1 MYIVQNHDSYSS
13 LTLILVI
20 QRFSSIERLALASL
34 LSQDISYDQTDL
46 VIVTSSFS
54 DDQLYLINE
63 FVKLNYPDL
72 NFNREFLTILPN
84 LGKTLSTGW
93 NAALRASRRLYSL
106 RIDAHSF
113 IYPDYV
119 SLLYTSILDLPSHTL
134 CVGGSLTTI
143 PSTYQFSSEQ
153 LVISHLLSS
162 PFVVG
167 PSFRTIKNT
176 HTTPKLSSTSVYAL
190 YRNSLLCNLNYFNEC
205 CLRSQDL
212 DLHHRAH
219 LNSFLTYCLPVAKA
233 VYQPGSNLKNII
245 HKAYY
250 NGFPAAYNVI
260 RLKQYIPLLFLS
272 LF

>member
-1 MYIVQNHDSYSS
+1 MC
-13 LTLILVI
+13 
-20 QRFSSIERLALASL
+20 RR
-34 LSQDISYDQTDL
+34 IS
-46 VIVTSSFS
+46 
-54 DDQLYLINE
+54 
-63 FVKLNYPDL
+63 
-72 NFNREFLTILPN
+72 
-84 LGKTLSTGW
+84 
-93 NAALRASRRLYSL
+93 
-106 RIDAHSF
+106 
-113 IYPDYV
+113 
-119 SLLYTSILDLPSHTL
+119 
-134 CVGGSLTTI
+134 TTI

-250 NGFPAAYNVI
+250 NGFFPAAYNVI
-260 RLKQYIPLLFLS
+260 RLKQYIPLLFFVLVLIFSCIHHSYLALLLIPLILYLISTISVRLPLICRLVIVPSAFLYHLS
-272 LF
+272 HALGVFFGTLSRLNPYKA